1 MTSYNPLATS
11 LYNSVQAGIG
21 GTLTASGNTAN
32 LGIGAVTDVLLSVM
46 ATGVT
51 GTTPTLDVYF
61 DILDAAGNWIQVLH
75 PTQITAALTT
85 PAIAQAGL
93 HMATTSAWV
102 LTSAGRIRWTVGGTG
117 SPSITGV
124 SICLHGR

>member
-1 MTSYNPLATS
+1 MTSYSPLATC
-11 LYNSVQAGIG
+11 LYNSGPAGIG
-21 GTLTASGNTAN
+21 GTLTTSGNSPTFN
-32 LGIGAVTDVLLSVM
+32 MSVVTDVLLSVM
-46 ATGVT
+46 ATGVS

-61 DILDAAGNWIQVLH
+61 EMQDAAGNWIQVLH
-75 PTQITAALTT
+75 PTQITAALTN
-85 PAIAQAGL
+85 PVIAQAGL

-102 LTSAGRIRWTVGGTG
+102 LTNAGRIRWTVGGTG

>member
-1 MTSYNPLATS
+1 VTSYNPLATS

-61 DILDAAGNWIQVLH
+61 DMQDAAGNWIQVLH
-75 PTQITAALTT
+75 PTQVTAAT
-85 PAIAQAGL
+85 PSPVTAQAGL
-93 HMATTSAWV
+93 HMGSTSAWV
-102 LTSAGRIRWTVGGTG
+102 LTGTGRIRWTVGGTG
-117 SPSITGV
+117 NPSVTGV